1 MANYN
6 LVINSR
12 FSPFSYQELL
22 APVLQA
28 TQAHQALEEAY
39 SDLETQADEIGAKAD
54 ETRDPVTYARYKAY
68 QDDLNK
74 QADLLARQGL
84 SVGSRRSL
92 FNLKSRYSKD
102 IIPIKNAIDRR
113 RELIDQQRAAML
125 NDRSMMFDID
135 YANTSLDYLLQ
146 NPDASYTPLSGEDL
160 RKYTAYLAA
169 NAAKGVQNDPRYQ
182 SILNGQYF
190 QQLKRSGFTTD
201 EILAIIRDSED
212 APEEL
217 KELVGKVYDAF
228 DLGKYDKA
236 IRDKAMSWI
245 YQGLSEGI
253 GETSY
258 DLVTNR
264 AYMSPA
270 DKARLAM
277 ERDRLAMEKE
287 RQQWAKEEHDIMV
300 NGEKVPEEAGGGRI
314 KVYRDGTV
322 IHTDK
327 AGKSTIISNANS
339 SGSGSGSGKSDD
351 SYPPL
356 RTLDY
361 TSDSF
366 DQPGDSDEFSTD
378 PEEQKLIKFSDL
390 SSKAKRILEEDLKE
404 RYGLTVDDVDIYKDT
419 DWFSANH
426 YRVVRKGYKADGET
440 PREGYTQSEDGTIR
454 YTNKGL

>member
-125 NDRSMMFDID
+125 SDRSMMFDID

-169 NAAKGVQNDPRYQ
+169 NAAKGVQNDPRYP

-190 QQLKRSGFTTD
+190 QQLKRSGYTTD
-201 EILAIIRDSED
+201 QILAIIRGSED

-228 DLGKYDKA
+228 DLGKYEKA
-236 IRDKAMSWI
+236 IQDKAMSWI

-270 DKARLAM
+270 DQARLAM
-277 ERDRLAMEKE
+277 ERE
-287 RQQWAKEEHDIMV
+287 RQNWAREQHEWAKEDRDIEV
-300 NGEKVPEEAGGGRI
+300 NGVPLSDGSRLRTLNDGSVAKVDPKG
-314 KVYRDGTV
+314 KV
-322 IHTDK
+322 
-327 AGKSTIISNANS
+327 TIISKS
-339 SGSGSGSGKSDD
+339 KSSGSGKSDD
-351 SYPPL
+351 THRPFYP
-356 RTLDY
+356 LDY
-361 TSDSF
+361 TSDDF
-366 DQPGDSDEFSTD
+366 DTPGSTD
-378 PEEQKLIKFSDL
+378 KFSVSQAELIKFTDL
-390 SSKAKRILEEDLKE
+390 SQKARRILEDDLDY
-404 RYGLTVDDVDIYKDT
+404 YGLNVDDVDIYKDQ

-426 YRVVRKGYKADGET
+426 YRVVLKGYEADGET
-440 PREGYTQSEDGTIR
+440 LQEGYTQSKDGTIR
-454 YTNKGL
+454 NTNEGTIRNTNEGL